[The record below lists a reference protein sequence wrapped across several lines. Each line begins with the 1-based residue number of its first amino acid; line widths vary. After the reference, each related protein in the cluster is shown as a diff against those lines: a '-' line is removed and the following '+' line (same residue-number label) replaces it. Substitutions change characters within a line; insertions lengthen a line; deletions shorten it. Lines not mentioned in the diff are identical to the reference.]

1 MNNQRQEIALEINND
16 RFVLL
21 RRMTTGI
28 TCACYLNT
36 SEYQDDRCPKC
47 FGTKFV
53 LGYEQYFNPRR
64 SDGKILM
71 RFAPADEDLKM
82 TEAGLESE
90 VNGEIWTLT
99 VPTIKDRDVLVRY
112 DMDRQ

>member
-1 MNNQRQEIALEINND
+1 
-16 RFVLL
+16 
-21 RRMTTGI
+21 
-28 TCACYLNT
+28 
-36 SEYQDDRCPKC
+36 
-47 FGTKFV
+47 
-53 LGYEQYFNPRR
+53 
-64 SDGKILM
+64 M

-112 DMDRQ
+112 DMDRK

>member
-47 FGTKFV
+47 FR
-53 LGYEQYFNPRR
+53 Y
-64 SDGKILM
+64 KIC
-71 RFAPADEDLKM
+71 
-82 TEAGLESE
+82 AGLYS
-90 VNGEIWTLT
+90 IF
-99 VPTIKDRDVLVRY
+99 
-112 DMDRQ
+112 